1 MGTHTRSAGMP
12 RHALAGAATM
22 ARFVI
27 RRNWVRL
34 VSWWVFVVGMFAYVV
49 SYYRKTLDTQ
59 RLLDDFGAV
68 AKAPG
73 MRALTGLAADPA
85 TMGGAVWTKI
95 WMTLALGL
103 AFGMVFLVTRN
114 ARAEEESGR
123 SELLRARVLGI
134 HASSVATW
142 AVLGLVCLL
151 AGLATAGVSLA
162 TGLDPAGRGHGGSWL
177 MGLSVTGVGLVA
189 IGVAALAGQVTL
201 TSRGA
206 NSLASSVIGILY
218 VLRMVGDLGNGA
230 LTWASPIGWG
240 QKTSPYGDNRWW
252 PLALQ
257 VGTALVLVTLALVLE
272 GRRDFGSG
280 MLPERLGRA
289 DAPTRWTSPFGLSVR
304 MERGALIGWVVT
316 ITVAGALFGSVIQS
330 MQTMLADMPPALA
343 HRLGGDSMDAL
354 ASLLARVMALVVL
367 VFALQATLPL
377 REEESSGRLEVQL
390 SRSLPRWRWMLSRL
404 VIPAVGSL
412 VLLALGGFVTGSV
425 WDVIAHE
432 GGHISEMVGATVVHW
447 PAVLVMVGLAV
458 AAFAVV
464 PKVSVVITWL
474 LVALVWLVEM
484 LGTATDVSQ
493 KVWDALPF
501 GATPALPSEPMDWAP
516 VVVLVLVAI
525 ALVGVATWWFSRRD
539 LQAD

>member
-1 MGTHTRSAGMP
+1 MGTHGSRAALP
-12 RHALAGAATM
+12 QHALTATGPLIG
-22 ARFVI
+22 FVV
-27 RRNWVRL
+27 RRNWIRL
-34 VSWWVFVVGMFAYVV
+34 AAWWAFVVLMFAYVV
-49 SYYRKTLDTQ
+49 SYYHATLDSQ
-59 RLLDDFGAV
+59 DLLDDFASV
-68 AKAPG
+68 AAAPS
-73 MRALTGLAADPA
+73 MRALTGVAAEPA

-95 WMTLALGL
+95 WMTLSLGL

-123 SELLRARVLGI
+123 GELVRARMVGI
-134 HASSVATW
+134 HSQSVATW
-142 AVLGLVCLL
+142 VVASVVCLL
-151 AGLATAGVSLA
+151 AGIATAVVSLA
-162 TGLDPAGRGHGGSWL
+162 AGLDPAGSGTSGSWL
-177 MGLSVTGVGLVA
+177 MGLSIGAMGLL
-189 IGVAALAGQVTL
+189 GVAVSAVAGQVTL

-206 NSLASSVIGILY
+206 NALASAVIGVFY
-218 VLRMVGDLGNGA
+218 AMRVVGDLGNGA

-272 GRRDFGSG
+272 GRRDFGAG

-316 ITVAGALFGSVIQS
+316 IAVAGALFGSVIQS

-458 AAFAVV
+458 AAFAAV